1 MIKLKDYVTELD
13 RLTRLGRFEDA
24 HAEFDGICQTILGA
38 CLSDL
43 FSDECERLGEMVNS
57 PGAAIF
63 LCRIY
68 GFDLSC
74 SGKEAVPGWRGFA
87 LLILAKAEGLIPK
100 AQTLLRERRLAIRA
114 ENLLDVHSRQW

>member
-1 MIKLKDYVTELD
+1 MIRLKDYAIELD

-24 HAEFDGICQTILGA
+24 QAEFDGICQAVFGA
-38 CLSDL
+38 CLDDL
-43 FSDECERLGEMVNS
+43 FSDECERLGEMVNA

-63 LCRIY
+63 LCRVY
-68 GFDLSC
+68 GFDLSS

-87 LLILAKAEGLIPK
+87 LLILAKAEGLIPT
-100 AQTLLRERRLAIRA
+100 ARTLRRERRLAIHA